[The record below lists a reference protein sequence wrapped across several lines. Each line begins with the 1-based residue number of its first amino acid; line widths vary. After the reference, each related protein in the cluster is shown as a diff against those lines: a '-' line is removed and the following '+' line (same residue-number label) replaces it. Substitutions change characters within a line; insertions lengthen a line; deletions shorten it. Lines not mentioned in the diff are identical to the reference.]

1 MSRWKEKRH
10 ARDLKSLAFSPDG
23 AVVASAADDA
33 LCLLWPAE
41 GGEPSEA
48 AARSRLAARLA
59 PRVAPTAP
67 RVCE

>member
-41 GGEPSEA
+41 GRGVFLGGES
-48 AARSRLAARLA
+48 SRNLLSAS
-59 PRVAPTAP
+59 RVKQNWLPA
-67 RVCE
+67 